1 MATTSESEG
10 KFKVKYNSRGIIE
23 ISIEGKHMSVQD
35 LKIKIQEDST
45 LWPEICQ
52 VAQQRNKDCGRLK
65 SNRHHDKPK
74 ILGYLG
80 NDVPP
85 YPTPVE
91 FHVPSVTHVTTEG
104 PFRMIMESKEFRP
117 PNDGFSWWSL
127 YIDEEEIKSAEE
139 RYLQKNFP
147 KLSPEQIE
155 SHEPF
160 LNKFTDS
167 PVFQRESRYGNYRFT
182 FPLTDLMELYQ
193 QQHCGG
199 EEPVLRVFK
208 TMFYKQEIL
217 YAVLIHSPQDNK
229 LFEAMPLLEESRFA
243 HYEKGKIIWHAQAIS
258 DNIQYKILTSD
269 KGVEVQHVN
278 KTDYVWDHVCL
289 AFHLPKNTKPHKAL
303 KVPSDKLITAIE
315 ACELNKMNLIAK
327 DSAEKKRESLEEKAE
342 RDKLYKRAVEVVN
355 EVKRMMTDG
364 ND

>member
-10 KFKVKYNSRGIIE
+10 EFKVKNNSRRITE
-23 ISIEGKHMSVQD
+23 MSIEGKHMSVQD

-52 VAQQRNKDCGRLK
+52 VAQLRNKDCDGLK

-74 ILGYLG
+74 ILKYLC

-104 PFRMIMESKEFRP
+104 PFRMIMKSQEFRP
-117 PNDGFSWWSL
+117 PNDDFSWWSL
-127 YIDEEEIKSAEE
+127 NIDEEEIKSAEK

-155 SHEPF
+155 SHDPF
-160 LNKFTDS
+160 LNKFTNS

-182 FPLTDLMELYQ
+182 LTLTLLMEMYQ
-193 QQHCGG
+193 QLCGG

-208 TMFYKQEIL
+208 TIFYKQEIL

-243 HYEKGKIIWHAQAIS
+243 HYEEGKIIWHAQAIS
-258 DNIQYKILTSD
+258 YDIQYKILTSD
-269 KGVEVQHVN
+269 KGVEVEERN
-278 KTDYVWDHVCL
+278 RTEDPFYVWDHVCL
-289 AFHLPKNTKPHKAL
+289 AFYLPMNTQPLKAL
-303 KVPSDKLITAIE
+303 KVPSEKLMTAIE

-327 DSAEKKRESLEEKAE
+327 DSAEQNR
-342 RDKLYKRAVEVVN
+342 LYKRAVEVVN